1 MLKDVYDY
9 YSHDDWALMKAEMDR
24 RETPFLVVNLKIIR
38 RNYGRSAICTPS
50 RISTTP

>member
-38 RNYGRSAICTPS
+38 RNYEALRNLYPFAHID
-50 RISTTP
+50 